1 MACPRDASGVEYVP
15 EQRPPPSLAAV
26 RPAPTALTDEQR
38 RYAAENHGLI
48 YRFLCEKGW
57 SADEYYDVAAL
68 GYLAA
73 VMQYLSNPKL
83 HSYAFSTIAWRKMK
97 QSVANQQRAEA
108 RRRSHETAYAEQAAG
123 TGNDPF
129 EELEYK
135 LLLQDLVTVS
145 DARQYELASMRL
157 QGYSIME
164 IARERGI
171 GRRRVSRL
179 LKELYQV
186 YMKLYL

>member
-1 MACPRDASGVEYVP
+1 M
-15 EQRPPPSLAAV
+15 RPT
-26 RPAPTALTDEQR
+26 PTALTDEQR

-48 YRFLCEKGW
+48 YRFLHEKGW

-108 RRRSHETAYAEQAAG
+108 RRRSHETAYAERAAE
-123 TGNDPF
+123 TGKDPF
-129 EELEYK
+129 EDLEYK

-164 IARERGI
+164 IAREQGI
-171 GRRRVSRL
+171 DRRRVSRL

>member
-1 MACPRDASGVEYVP
+1 M
-15 EQRPPPSLAAV
+15 

-48 YRFLCEKGW
+48 YRFLREKGW
-57 SADEYYDVAAL
+57 SADEYYDVVAL

-108 RRRSHETAYAEQAAG
+108 RRRSHETAYAEQAAE
-123 TGNDPF
+123 TGKDPF
-129 EELEYK
+129 EERIGNAGNGI
-135 LLLQDLVTVS
+135 LVVQTGG
-145 DARQYELASMRL
+145 DGIY
-157 QGYSIME
+157 GYHNE
-164 IARERGI
+164 KRE
-171 GRRRVSRL
+171 S
-179 LKELYQV
+179 
-186 YMKLYL
+186 

>member
-1 MACPRDASGVEYVP
+1 M
-15 EQRPPPSLAAV
+15 
-26 RPAPTALTDEQR
+26 
-38 RYAAENHGLI
+38 
-48 YRFLCEKGW
+48 
-57 SADEYYDVAAL
+57 
-68 GYLAA
+68 
-73 VMQYLSNPKL
+73 
-83 HSYAFSTIAWRKMK
+83 
-97 QSVANQQRAEA
+97 
-108 RRRSHETAYAEQAAG
+108 AYAEQAAE
-123 TGNDPF
+123 TGKDPF

-171 GRRRVSRL
+171 DRRRVSRL

>member
-1 MACPRDASGVEYVP
+1 M
-15 EQRPPPSLAAV
+15 

-48 YRFLCEKGW
+48 YRFLHEKGW
-57 SADEYYDVAAL
+57 SADEYYDV
-68 GYLAA
+68 AA